1 VPGRIGGGVLMA
13 GAAQRRSE
21 WPLILSLLVAA
32 TGLVVLTFYDWR
44 NGVMIFSGAI
54 LLAGLLRLSLSDSAA
69 GLLHVRGRTFD
80 TALLLGVGL
89 AIGTL
94 GLIVPN

>member
-1 VPGRIGGGVLMA
+1 MLMA
-13 GAAQRRSE
+13 GEAQRRSE
-21 WPLILSLLVAA
+21 WPLVLSLLVAA

-44 NGVMIFSGAI
+44 NGVLIFSGAI
-54 LLAGLLRLSLSDSAA
+54 LLAGLLRLSLTDSAA

>member
-1 VPGRIGGGVLMA
+1 MA
-13 GAAQRRSE
+13 GEAQRRSE

-44 NGVMIFSGAI
+44 NGVLVFAGSVI
-54 LLAGLLRLSLSDSAA
+54 LAALLRASLTDAAA
-69 GLLHVRGRTFD
+69 GLLHVRSRMFD

-94 GLIVPN
+94 ALIVPN